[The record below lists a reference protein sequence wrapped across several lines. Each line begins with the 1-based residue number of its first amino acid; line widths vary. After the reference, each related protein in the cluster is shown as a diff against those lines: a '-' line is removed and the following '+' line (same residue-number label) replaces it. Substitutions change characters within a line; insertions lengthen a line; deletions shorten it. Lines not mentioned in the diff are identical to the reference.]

1 VASAAHGLRL
11 VARAANQL
19 QNERTERRRQ
29 MSTGT
34 PHLQV
39 DVNGV
44 PPTLLFLV
52 LVLTALGVIAHAAFI

>member
-1 VASAAHGLRL
+1 
-11 VARAANQL
+11 
-19 QNERTERRRQ
+19 

-34 PHLQV
+34 PYFQD